1 MLHRA
6 GLAAAAAA
14 APAALA
20 LRWARCEHHA
30 CTDEDVMSPAP
41 QWRRGWEAD
50 WDGRHP
56 AEGGECSGRTR
67 HIFLIRHGQYDLNDR
82 ANGLTALGRE
92 QATLTGKRLA
102 AIAAGVKRDHY
113 GEVKIR
119 FAELVSSPV
128 LRAQQS
134 AELIAAELDV
144 PRAADDVLLAE
155 GWPALP
161 WPQGAEFLREG
172 KVRPATIV
180 EEGPRIEAAFRK
192 YIRRDVDNKRRRRK
206 EAAVINEAY
215 AGAEAGGGAPAAA
228 GGAPTHEFIIVVC
241 HMNVIRYFVARA
253 LQLPPETWL
262 RMRGDNCGITEI
274 IVTPKGQAS
283 LGRFADTGHLS
294 IEQTTFH

>member
-1 MLHRA
+1 MLRR

-14 APAALA
+14 APAAFA

-144 PRAADDVLLAE
+144 PRAADDVQLAE
-155 GWPALP
+155 GNHHL
-161 WPQGAEFLREG
+161 EG
-172 KVRPATIV
+172 S
-180 EEGPRIEAAFRK
+180 RIEEVADQYA
-192 YIRRDVDNKRRRRK
+192 RRVAP
-206 EAAVINEAY
+206 EGI
-215 AGAEAGGGAPAAA
+215 GGGASAAHVGGVDHVVMQQGGGMQEFNDGSQLVLVRAVRVAGSGAEQHHQGAQTFAA
-228 GGAPTHEFIIVVC
+228 GADDVMADLFHE
-241 HMNVIRYFVARA
+241 RYPGVQLVQDQLVDRSKVSGDRLVERQRA
-253 LQLPPETWL
+253 
-262 RMRGDNCGITEI
+262 
-274 IVTPKGQAS
+274 
-283 LGRFADTGHLS
+283 H
-294 IEQTTFH
+294 